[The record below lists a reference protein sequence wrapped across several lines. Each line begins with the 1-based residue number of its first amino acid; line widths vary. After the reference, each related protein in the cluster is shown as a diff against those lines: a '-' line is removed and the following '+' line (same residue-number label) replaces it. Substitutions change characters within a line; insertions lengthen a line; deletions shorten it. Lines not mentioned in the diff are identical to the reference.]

1 MSPGRLLLVGL
12 ALLAAGGRARAAGTE
27 SGWREVRTP
36 HVVLLTDLGPADAR
50 RAALAV
56 ERTRAAMLA
65 TAWQGARLTQPD
77 HIEVVVFA
85 SGLDFERHFGRSIAG
100 VTTTGRY
107 PPRVTLYGTPERWE
121 RRASLS
127 LEESTSVLKHELAH
141 HLAAYFYRRQPRW
154 FAEGLAQFLETI
166 RVSDDG
172 KSVVMGAINIEALQK
187 YNRFRTFTVADV
199 LAWGGKFDE
208 KGEATIAGLYGLSW
222 LLVHWLYNV
231 HPRELAS
238 FQTLLA
244 KGIAPD
250 KAWKVAFA
258 SLAQESIDRE
268 LNEYARH
275 GNYNEFT
282 GSISVS
288 DAEAVERSLT
298 SADAHA
304 IKASVALTAAL
315 TMVDSAPH
323 RAEAEQELTAALAD
337 DPSNARALHLLADR
351 VPPAE
356 REGVA
361 RRAVAAHPED
371 GLAWLS
377 LGEALWSKPGA
388 TADRD
393 AAFRKAT
400 ELLPDHPVAFNS
412 LAWTFL
418 QEGKPREALPLAVTA
433 VQLAP
438 WVPAYQETL
447 AASLAAVGRCTEAV
461 AAQSRAIE
469 ALAEQRNPHAKAELQ
484 KRLETYEA
492 SCQPGKA
499 SP

>member
-1 MSPGRLLLVGL
+1 
-12 ALLAAGGRARAAGTE
+12 
-27 SGWREVRTP
+27 
-36 HVVLLTDLGPADAR
+36 
-50 RAALAV
+50 
-56 ERTRAAMLA
+56 
-65 TAWQGARLTQPD
+65 
-77 HIEVVVFA
+77 
-85 SGLDFERHFGRSIAG
+85 
-100 VTTTGRY
+100 
-107 PPRVTLYGTPERWE
+107 
-121 RRASLS
+121 
-127 LEESTSVLKHELAH
+127 
-141 HLAAYFYRRQPRW
+141 
-154 FAEGLAQFLETI
+154 
-166 RVSDDG
+166 
-172 KSVVMGAINIEALQK
+172 
-187 YNRFRTFTVADV
+187 
-199 LAWGGKFDE
+199 
-208 KGEATIAGLYGLSW
+208 
-222 LLVHWLYNV
+222 
-231 HPRELAS
+231 
-238 FQTLLA
+238 
-244 KGIAPD
+244 
-250 KAWKVAFA
+250 VAFA